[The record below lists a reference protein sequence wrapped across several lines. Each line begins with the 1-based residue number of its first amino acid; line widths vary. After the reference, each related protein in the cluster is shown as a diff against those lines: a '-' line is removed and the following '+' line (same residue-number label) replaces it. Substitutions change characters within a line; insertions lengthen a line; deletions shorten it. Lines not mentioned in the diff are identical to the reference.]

1 MWNLNAHHLFH
12 EHNNTIEQGKFIKYV
27 VYNVLFSEL
36 QTTAEALLWDK
47 RAVQTWSQPVHIK
60 ASLHF
65 CPPALSLRGRL
76 THSLWHL
83 SCFDV
88 HRGHLWGP
96 DWWVSI
102 TAMSQWRQLP
112 WLHRRLH
119 LHLPIRFPRPPV
131 RNQHWWVPRAAMP
144 KRGSVY
150 RWSEWV
156 SIPALVTKK
165 KKLTSCKV

>member
-76 THSLWHL
+76 THSL
-83 SCFDV
+83 
-88 HRGHLWGP
+88 
-96 DWWVSI
+96 
-102 TAMSQWRQLP
+102 T
-112 WLHRRLH
+112 
-119 LHLPIRFPRPPV
+119 
-131 RNQHWWVPRAAMP
+131 
-144 KRGSVY
+144 
-150 RWSEWV
+150 
-156 SIPALVTKK
+156 
-165 KKLTSCKV
+165 LTSVLLWCAQGPLVRSRLMSVNHSHVSMAAVAMTTSAASLAPAYPVSKATGAKSTLMSAKSSHAKTGLCV